1 MFKSIHFR
9 NAVMLVSLALL
20 VFTAGLQAESSA
32 EPVGDELLRI
42 TPAESLFCVRVNN
55 FDHTVGM
62 MDQFLAGASPIPMGI
77 SMLARM
83 QLAGVLGDPALNNV
97 KTGGSF
103 SIFAVTVPSQAV
115 EGQPTQNVFI
125 AGLLPITDFQQFV
138 SSNPNCGQ
146 PDANGISKITVSDMT
161 GKTKTTL
168 ITNVGNYA
176 LVSSEKKY
184 DKLLTTAKSISGSTA
199 AGLVGTLNANEIEK
213 AAKEPLWAYGS
224 VQLASKSFG
233 PLVFAQLEN
242 IKTMMEK
249 TKQSGQAPFTDP
261 AGIMN
266 MYATILETL
275 MKETQFLSLTIRPKQ
290 DVCNLTMSIAA
301 VPGTDMANM
310 FVADTSTDQENKLL
324 AYLQDGAAMN
334 FGCSLNKTFA
344 NQLNNKSIDMLA
356 TITGEDTTAEETAK
370 MKTLMTD
377 MTSAL
382 GDSLAFSASIDTK
395 NKPPFA
401 VEYVIAVKDEK
412 TFNRVLEEAT
422 QMVNTGAIA
431 NFYKSMGMEIT
442 YTMSRDVDRYKGVS
456 IDSAKLVMKP
466 TEPNSPQA
474 QIMDAMY
481 GDGFQYRWG
490 IMRADRL
497 CACVVGGDDVDSSIR
512 KLIDKVKAGR
522 RQGKQQMAAEINAA
536 MGLLPEADKAD
547 FVGTYNYI
555 RLLKMATAIAP
566 VPMPE
571 MDIPTKSNIAFVGKI
586 GGGKMAVEIALPKE
600 HLTELAAAFQMLQQQ
615 KLEQMKTQQQETAM
629 QPISPENKKPT
640 KNLGDDR
647 PVDDSDAMWVKCK
660 IKDCTAAYQISKKY
674 YYRYLKKNQ
683 DPMSM
688 KPANLVCKK
697 CGKESIYRAE
707 KCDKCGLVFKRGS
720 VPHDFA
726 DRCPTCKYSETE
738 EKRRRAREAK
748 RQTE

>member
-1 MFKSIHFR
+1 
-9 NAVMLVSLALL
+9 
-20 VFTAGLQAESSA
+20 
-32 EPVGDELLRI
+32 
-42 TPAESLFCVRVNN
+42 
-55 FDHTVGM
+55 
-62 MDQFLAGASPIPMGI
+62 
-77 SMLARM
+77 
-83 QLAGVLGDPALNNV
+83 
-97 KTGGSF
+97 SF
-103 SIFAVTVPSQAV
+103 SIFAVTVPGQTV
-115 EGQPTQNVFI
+115 EGQPTQNVFT
-125 AGLLPITDFQQFV
+125 AGLLPITNFQQFV
-138 SSNPNCGQ
+138 SGNPNCSP

-168 ITNVGNYA
+168 ITKVGGYA
-176 LVSSEKKY
+176 LISSKNNY
-184 DKLLTTAKSISGSTA
+184 DRLVATAKSISGSTA
-199 AGLVGTLNANEIEK
+199 TGLARTLDADEIDK
-213 AAKEPLWAYGS
+213 AAKEPLWVYGN
-224 VQLASKSFG
+224 VQLVSKTFG
-233 PLVFAQLEN
+233 PMVFAQLEN

-249 TKQSGQAPFTDP
+249 TNASGQAPFGDP
-261 AGIMN
+261 AAIMN
-266 MYATILETL
+266 MYVSILKTL
-275 MKETQFLSLTIRPKQ
+275 MKETQFFGLTFRPKP
-290 DVCNLTMSIAA
+290 DVCNLTMSIVA

-310 FVADTSTDQENKLL
+310 FVADTSTDRENKLL
-324 AYLQDGAAMN
+324 AYLEDGATMN
-334 FGCSLNKTFA
+334 FGFNLNKTFA
-344 NQLNNKSIDMLA
+344 NQLNSKSIDMLA
-356 TITGEDTTAEETAK
+356 TIAGESTTAEETAK
-370 MKTLMTD
+370 VKTWLADVTN
-377 MTSAL
+377 AL
-382 GDSLAFSASIDTK
+382 GESLAFSLSTYAK
-395 NKPPFA
+395 QKPPLA
-401 VEYVIAVKDEK
+401 VEYVAAVKDEK
-412 TFNRVLEEAT
+412 TFNRVLAEAT
-422 QMVNTGAIA
+422 QMVNAGPIA
-431 NFYKSMGMEIT
+431 NFYKSMGVEIT

-474 QIMDAMY
+474 QLIDAVY
-481 GDGFQYRWG
+481 GPGLQYRWG

-497 CACVVGGDDVDSSIR
+497 CVCVIGGDDVDSSIR

-522 RQGKQQMAAEINAA
+522 RQQEQQMAAEINAA

-571 MDIPTKSNIAFVGKI
+571 MDIPTKSNIAFAGKI
-586 GGGKMAVEIALPKE
+586 GGGKMALEVAVPKE
-600 HLTELAAAFQMLQQQ
+600 HLTELTAAFQMLQQQ
-615 KLEQMKTQQQETAM
+615 KLEELKKQQQKTAT
-629 QPISPENKKPT
+629 QPPPDDKKPT
-640 KNLGDDR
+640 KDLGDDR
-647 PVDDSDAMWVKCK
+647 PTDDQDAMWVKCK

-674 YYRYLKKNQ
+674 YYGYLRKNQ